1 MYYYKGEKI
10 GKFDIAYE
18 KIFANKEMTRE
29 LVAQLIDSFTEEYAK
44 DLLRDI
50 VLAQNIPNRPTWIE
64 WALHDMADGWCSS
77 YFKEPGEFLIYG
89 DFAFE
94 DWEGEE

>member
-1 MYYYKGEKI
+1 MYYYRGEKI
-10 GKFDIAYE
+10 GKFDVAYD
-18 KIFANKEMTRE
+18 KVFANKEMTHE
-29 LVAQLIDSFTEEYAK
+29 LIAQLIASYTEEYAK
-44 DLLRDI
+44 DLLQQAI
-50 VLAQNIPNRPTWIE
+50 FEGAPNIQTWIE
-64 WALHDMADGWCSS
+64 EGLKDMAEAWYGS

>member
-18 KIFANKEMTRE
+18 KVFASKEMTRE
-29 LVAQLIDSFTEEYAK
+29 LVTQLIDSYTEEYAK
-44 DLLRDI
+44 NLFCDI
-50 VLAQNIPNRPTWIE
+50 ILSGYLPNKQTWIE
-64 WALHDMADGWCSS
+64 MGLEDMKEAWYNQ

>member
-1 MYYYKGEKI
+1 MYYYRGEKI

-18 KIFANKEMTRE
+18 KVFASKEMTRE
-29 LVAQLIDSFTEEYAK
+29 LITGLLDSYTEEYAK
-44 DLLRDI
+44 NLLRDI
-50 VLAQNIPNRPTWIE
+50 VLAQNIPNRQTWIE
-64 WALHDMADGWCSS
+64 GALEDLAEGWYNT
-77 YFKEPGEFLIYG
+77 YFKEPGEIYEVG

>member
-1 MYYYKGEKI
+1 MYYYRGEKI

-18 KIFANKEMTRE
+18 KVFASKEMTRE
-29 LVAQLIDSFTEEYAK
+29 LVTQLIDSYTEEYAK
-44 DLLRDI
+44 NLFCDI
-50 VLAQNIPNRPTWIE
+50 ILSGYLPNKQTWIE
-64 WALHDMADGWCSS
+64 GALEDLAEGWYNT

>member
-1 MYYYKGEKI
+1 MYYYRGEKI
-10 GKFDIAYE
+10 GKFDVAYD
-18 KIFANKEMTRE
+18 KVFASREMTRE
-29 LVAQLIDSFTEEYAK
+29 LVTQLIDSYTEEYAK

-64 WALHDMADGWCSS
+64 MGLKDMAEAWYDS
-77 YFKEPGEFLIYG
+77 YFKEPGEFLVYG